1 MTDGILSDL
10 CIPDVTNIY
19 RDDSGGLIA
28 CRRGL
33 SVGFMGFP
41 PDSTLMVDWIPD
53 DAKRMAFIDA
63 ASDLTSVD
71 LSDDERESI
80 QTAGH
85 LLDLLER
92 QAHGRRL
99 A

>member
-10 CIPDVTNIY
+10 RIPDVTNIF
-19 RDDSGGLIA
+19 RDDSGGTIA
-28 CRRGL
+28 WRRGL
-33 SVGFMGFP
+33 TIGFMVFP

-53 DAKRMAFIDA
+53 DAKRMAFIDS

-71 LSDDERESI
+71 LNDDDRESI
-80 QTAGH
+80 QTAGQ

-92 QAHGRRL
+92 LVHA
-99 A
+99 